1 MSEQDDEI
9 KKLKE
14 QVQNLITLVG
24 VLSSASDKMSV
35 SQSLISDTV
44 NNLVEI
50 QDKFGLTLESHKS
63 ELDEIKSGIQELLRR
78 LPSPKD

>member
-1 MSEQDDEI
+1 MSGQGDEI

-35 SQSLISDTV
+35 SQSLISNTV

-50 QDKFGLTLESHKS
+50 QDKFGSTLENHKS
-63 ELDEIKSGIQELLRR
+63 ELDEIKSGINELLRR
-78 LPSPKD
+78 LPPPKD